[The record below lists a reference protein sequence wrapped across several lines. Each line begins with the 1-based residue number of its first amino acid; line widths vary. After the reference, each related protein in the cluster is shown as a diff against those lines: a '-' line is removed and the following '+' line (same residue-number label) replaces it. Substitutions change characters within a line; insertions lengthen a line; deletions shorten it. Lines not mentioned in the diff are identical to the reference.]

1 MYFIKRQFVLF
12 LLFLGYC
19 FFSFAQES
27 PKRDSLKVLLEKK
40 QLPDSL
46 RLEILSSLLQNCQH
60 TSDNCLQFIQQ
71 GLDLA
76 KKNNNLFK
84 EADFLAHWGILNL
97 SIGNYPKSIE
107 YTLQALKIDE
117 ELGNQA
123 GISRDL
129 NNLGVVYS
137 AKGEIDKALKYY
149 EQSFQIDQFIHDN
162 SKLSITLNNIGVIYY
177 QKRQL
182 SKALD
187 YFWKG
192 LIEAEKQNNKHRIG
206 ISLNNIGDVY
216 YDIGQYTKA
225 NLFQYQALKVEQE
238 IQDYEGIAY
247 SYNALAKAYTAL
259 SKFDS
264 AEYFAQKAIYINK
277 KFNFNP
283 QTKDNLQTLKE
294 LFYKKGDFKK
304 AFLYADSTL
313 TMMDSLF
320 SEDKNKI
327 ISQLQQ
333 KFELDKKQ
341 SEIES
346 LQKDN
351 IIKQQEI
358 ENQNLWRNVWIFSL
372 VVTLAFIAVLFYSN
386 YQRKKINDRLN
397 TKNEALKNLN
407 ATKDKLFSI
416 ISHDLRSP
424 FNILKGTLEL
434 MKENAFSPKEIEL
447 VSKQMQKNIESI
459 SYTLDNLLQWSLSQM
474 KGENTNIEKVELGEI
489 ITETVN
495 FYQEVANQKAL
506 QIVNQIDSPTFV
518 WADKNQLRLILR
530 NLLNNAIKFSFIK
543 GSVSFSY
550 IINGE
555 EIEIAVS
562 DTGIGMTEEQL
573 KDLFSPANRSTPGT
587 SGEKGTGLGLL
598 LCKEFVE
605 NNGGKINVQ
614 STLYKGSTIVFSLK
628 LALI

>member
-1 MYFIKRQFVLF
+1 MYFKKDFILSLF
-12 LLFLGYC
+12 FLC
-19 FFSFAQES
+19 SFFLAFAQNS
-27 PKRDSLKVLLEKK
+27 KKVDSLQALLEKK
-40 QLPDSL
+40 QLSDSL
-46 RLEILSSLLQNCQH
+46 HLEILSSLLQNCQH
-60 TSDNCLQFIQQ
+60 TSANCLQFIQK
-71 GLDLA
+71 GLTLA
-76 KKNNNLFK
+76 QKNHNLLK
-84 EADFLAHWGILNL
+84 EAEFLAHWGSLNL
-97 SIGNYPKSIE
+97 TIGDYPKSIE

-117 ELGNQA
+117 ELGNQT

-149 EQSFQIDQFIHDN
+149 EQSFKIDHFINDN

-177 QKRQL
+177 QKKQL

-192 LIEAEKQNNKHRIG
+192 LIEAEKQQDKHRVG
-206 ISLNNIGDVY
+206 VSLNNIGDVY
-216 YDIGQYTKA
+216 YDIGEYQKS

-247 SYNALAKAYTAL
+247 SYNALAKTYTEL

-264 AEYFAQKAIYINK
+264 AEYFAQKALEFNK
-277 KFNFNP
+277 KFGFNP
-283 QTKDNLQTLKE
+283 QVKDNLQTLKE

-304 AFLYADSTL
+304 AFLYADSAL

-327 ISQLQQ
+327 INQLQQ

-358 ENQNLWRNVWIFSL
+358 ENQNLWRNIWIFSL
-372 VVTLAFIAVLFYSN
+372 GVTLAFIAVLFYSN

-397 TKNEALKNLN
+397 AKNEALKNLN

-424 FNILKGTLEL
+424 FNTLKSTLEL

-474 KGENTNIEKVELGEI
+474 KGGNTNIEKVELGEI
-489 ITETVN
+489 ITETIN
-495 FYQEVANQKAL
+495 FYQEVAKQKAL
-506 QIVNQIDSPTFV
+506 QIVNQIDSPMFV
-518 WADKNQLRLILR
+518 LADKNQLRLILR

-543 GSVSFSY
+543 GSISFSY
-550 IINGE
+550 IINGKE
-555 EIEIAVS
+555 VEIAVS

-573 KDLFSPANRSTPGT
+573 KNLFSPANRSTPGT

-614 STLYKGSTIVFSLK
+614 STLYKGTTIVFSLK
-628 LALI
+628 LA

>member
-1 MYFIKRQFVLF
+1 MYFKKYFILF
-12 LLFLGYC
+12 LCLIWNYYP
-19 FFSFAQES
+19 SFAQS
-27 PKRDSLKVLLEKK
+27 SKKMDSLQALLKKK
-40 QLPDSL
+40 QLSESL
-46 RLEILSSLLQNCQH
+46 RLEILSSLARDCQY
-60 TSDNCLQFIQQ
+60 TSPNCLQFIQE
-71 GLDLA
+71 GLALA
-76 KKNNNLFK
+76 QKNNNRLK
-84 EADFLAHWGILNL
+84 EAEFLAHCGNLNL
-97 SIGNYPKSIE
+97 TLGDYPKSIE

-117 ELGNQA
+117 ELGNKK
-123 GISRDL
+123 GISRAL

-149 EQSFQIDQFIHDN
+149 EQSFQIDQSINDN

-177 QKRQL
+177 QKKQL
-182 SKALD
+182 NKAMS

-192 LIEAEKQNNKHRIG
+192 LVEAEKQNDKHRIG
-206 ISLNNIGDVY
+206 VSLNNIGDVY
-216 YDIGQYTKA
+216 YDIGEYSKS
-225 NLFQYQALKVEQE
+225 NIFQYQALKIEQE

-247 SYNALAKAYTAL
+247 SYNALAKAYTGL
-259 SKFDS
+259 NKFDS
-264 AEYFAQKAIYINK
+264 AEYFANKALEFNK
-277 KFNFNP
+277 KFGFNP
-283 QTKDNLQTLKE
+283 QVKDNLQTLKD

-304 AFLYADSTL
+304 AFLYADSTI

-320 SEDKNKI
+320 SEDKNKVI
-327 ISQLQQ
+327 NQLQQ

-372 VVTLAFIAVLFYSN
+372 GLTLAFIAVLFYSN

-397 TKNEALKNLN
+397 AKNETLNELN

-424 FNILKGTLEL
+424 FNTLKSILEL
-434 MKENAFSPKEIEL
+434 MQENAFSPKEIEL
-447 VSKQMQKNIESI
+447 VSKQMRKNIESI

-474 KGENTNIEKVELGEI
+474 KGGKTNIEKVELGEI
-489 ITETVN
+489 ITETIN
-495 FYQEVANQKAL
+495 FYREVAQQKAI
-506 QIVNQIDSPTFV
+506 QITNQINSPILV
-518 WADKNQLRLILR
+518 SADKNQLRIILR
-530 NLLNNAIKFSFIK
+530 NLLNNAIKFSPIRGSVIFSHQIK
-543 GSVSFSY
+543 GK
-550 IINGE
+550 
-555 EIEIAVS
+555 EIEISVS
-562 DTGIGMTEEQL
+562 DTGVGMTEKQL

-605 NNGGKINVQ
+605 SNGGKISVQ
-614 STLYKGSTIVFSLK
+614 STLYKGSTFTFSLK
-628 LALI
+628 LA

>member
-1 MYFIKRQFVLF
+1 M
-12 LLFLGYC
+12 
-19 FFSFAQES
+19 
-27 PKRDSLKVLLEKK
+27 DSLQALLEKK
-40 QLPDSL
+40 QLSDSL
-46 RLEILSSLLQNCQH
+46 HLEILSSLLQNCQH
-60 TSDNCLQFIQQ
+60 TSANCLQFIQK
-71 GLDLA
+71 GLTLA
-76 KKNNNLFK
+76 QKNHNLLK
-84 EADFLAHWGILNL
+84 EAEFLAHWGSLNL
-97 SIGNYPKSIE
+97 TIGDYPKSIE

-117 ELGNQA
+117 ELGNQT

-149 EQSFQIDQFIHDN
+149 EQSFKIDHFINDN

-177 QKRQL
+177 QKKQL

-192 LIEAEKQNNKHRIG
+192 LIEAEKQQDKHRVG
-206 ISLNNIGDVY
+206 VSLNNIGDVY
-216 YDIGQYTKA
+216 YDIGEYQKS

-247 SYNALAKAYTAL
+247 SYNALAKTYTEL

-264 AEYFAQKAIYINK
+264 AEYFAQKALEFNK
-277 KFNFNP
+277 KFGFNP
-283 QTKDNLQTLKE
+283 QVKDNLQTLKE

-304 AFLYADSTL
+304 AFLYADSAL

-327 ISQLQQ
+327 INQLQQ

-358 ENQNLWRNVWIFSL
+358 ENQNLWRNIWIFSL
-372 VVTLAFIAVLFYSN
+372 GVTLAFIAVLFYSN

-397 TKNEALKNLN
+397 AKNEALKNLN

-424 FNILKGTLEL
+424 FNTLKSTLEL

-474 KGENTNIEKVELGEI
+474 KGGNTNIEKVELGEI
-489 ITETVN
+489 ITETIN
-495 FYQEVANQKAL
+495 FYQEVAKQKAL
-506 QIVNQIDSPTFV
+506 QIVNQIDSPMFV
-518 WADKNQLRLILR
+518 LADKNQLRLILR

-543 GSVSFSY
+543 GSISFSY
-550 IINGE
+550 IINGKE
-555 EIEIAVS
+555 VEIAVS

-573 KDLFSPANRSTPGT
+573 KNLFSPANRSTPGT

-614 STLYKGSTIVFSLK
+614 STLYKGTTIVFSLK
-628 LALI
+628 LA